1 MKKDSCS
8 LQTGAAP
15 PKASWEMGLVKT
27 PVLLLPHVFLHAPGE
42 HHGPMHKAPWSC
54 GMFLPT
60 LLAIAGFI
68 LGSRKV
74 RGMHLSIQQKSQL
87 LLLLHYQA
95 ETPQP
100 LGASKQQNLP

>member
-15 PKASWEMGLVKT
+15 PKASWEMGLVKP

-100 LGASKQQNLP
+100 LGTSKQQNLP